1 MVLVL
6 RLLAVILVLSI
17 IFFAA
22 RKMTAQDKTEKE
34 KIISFPSFLGIVFA
48 TLIAIVGFVFV
59 AEIIT
64 RM

>member
-34 KIISFPSFLGIVFA
+34 KIISFPSFLGTVFA

>member
-6 RLLAVILVLSI
+6 RLLAVILALSI

-34 KIISFPSFLGIVFA
+34 KIISFPSLLGIVFA
-48 TLIAIVGFVFV
+48 TLITIVGFVFV